1 MQSTKAHYDL
11 IVLGGGPGGTPVA
24 IEYAKLNQEKK
35 ILLIDSLGK
44 LGGECLFQGCI
55 PSKIMEASA
64 RYTEM
69 LGEMEA
75 FGIVPETQNYT
86 LVWDTIKKRKEEI
99 LDKRTAAA
107 AVLVSTIENIDMVK
121 GDGIFESPNSIK
133 LTAGDDEKTITF
145 AKAVIA
151 TGSRSF
157 IPHYDGNGADK
168 IWTNSDF
175 FAKMELPESI
185 GIIGSGAIAVELAM
199 ILSRLGVEV
208 SLFVRSNKILKHID
222 VEASEVLLEKLQN
235 MAHVNLLLN
244 STVEDVT
251 YENDSFSVGY
261 TQGETKKQLTVQ
273 RLLSAAGRVPNLE
286 SLQLEKAGVEYDKKG
301 IIVNKHL
308 KTSNAQIFANGD
320 VAKGYPQFAHT
331 AQYGAH
337 TIAQNLFLEHDL
349 FSVNY
354 DINSWVLF
362 TEPNYAEAGIS
373 EAEAHKRGL
382 DVIVDKFDFATEAKS
397 QIENED
403 AGYLKFVVKKK
414 SKKIIGI
421 SILHPQ
427 AQAIGGEAAL
437 IVGRGLK
444 LKDIINTIHP
454 HPTISEAFIMLAKKM
469 MGEIMLKKLEKPI
482 VKQLLKIERWL

>member
-1 MQSTKAHYDL
+1 MQSIKTHYDL

-24 IEYAKLNQEKK
+24 IEYAKLNQEKS

-86 LVWDTIKKRKEEI
+86 LVWETIKQRKEEI

-107 AVLVSTIENIDMVK
+107 AALVSTIDNIDLVK
-121 GDGIFESPNSIK
+121 GDGVFASPNSIK

-157 IPHYDGNGADK
+157 IPRYTGNGADK

-175 FAKMELPESI
+175 FAKMALPESI

-208 SLFVRSNKILKHID
+208 SLFVRGDKILKHID
-222 VEASEVLLEKLQN
+222 VEASEILLKKLQN
-235 MAHVNLLLN
+235 MPHVNLLLN
-244 STVEDVT
+244 STVEDVV
-251 YENDSFSVGY
+251 YENDSFTVGY
-261 TQGETKKQLTVQ
+261 TKGESKEQLTVQ

-308 KTSNAQIFANGD
+308 KTSNAQVFANGD

-382 DVIVDKFDFATEAKS
+382 DVLVDKFDFATEAKS

-403 AGYLKFVVKKK
+403 EGYLKFVVKKK
-414 SKKIIGI
+414 SKKIIGV

-437 IVGRGLK
+437 IVGKGLK

-469 MGEIMLKKLEKPI
+469 MGEVMLEKLEKPI
-482 VKQLLKIERWL
+482 VQQLLKIERWL

>member
-1 MQSTKAHYDL
+1 MQSTKTHYDL

-86 LVWDTIKKRKEEI
+86 LVWETIKQRKEEI

-107 AVLVSTIENIDMVK
+107 AALVSTIENIDMVK
-121 GDGIFESPNSIK
+121 GDGAFASPKSIK

-157 IPHYDGNGADK
+157 IPHYNGNGAEK

-175 FAKMELPESI
+175 FAKMALPESI

-208 SLFVRSNKILKHID
+208 SLFVRGDKILKHID
-222 VEASEVLLEKLQN
+222 VEASETLLEKLQN

-244 STVEDVT
+244 STVEDVA
-251 YENDSFSVGY
+251 YENDSFTVGH

-308 KTSNAQIFANGD
+308 KTSNAQVFANGD

-382 DVIVDKFDFATEAKS
+382 DVLIDKFDFATEAKS

-403 AGYLKFVVKKK
+403 EGYLKFVVKKK
-414 SKKIIGI
+414 SKKIIGV

-437 IVGRGLK
+437 IVGKGLK

-469 MGEIMLKKLEKPI
+469 MGEVMLKKLEKPI
-482 VKQLLKIERWL
+482 VQKLLKIERWL